1 MNISTP
7 TAWKLTDVLLGSN
20 VGVCRPSTPDSH
32 VHLMPVAN
40 EAPHGRFLHRH
51 QTTSDAQRKTVFVS
65 ASLAAQEGIADVT
78 STESRRFRQSTLGE
92 ATDAPRSETFCV
104 DAVTEFC
111 GTCPSQSR
119 RRPDDVSF
127 HVHTWARS
135 TTKQL
140 FQQLTFSM
148 SSRNDWDDANNT

>member
-1 MNISTP
+1 M
-7 TAWKLTDVLLGSN
+7 LGFFI
-20 VGVCRPSTPDSH
+20 GIKR
-32 VHLMPVAN
+32 
-40 EAPHGRFLHRH
+40 HR
-51 QTTSDAQRKTVFVS
+51 TLSGKRFVS

-78 STESRRFRQSTLGE
+78 STESLRFRQSTLGE

-111 GTCPSQSR
+111 ESCHPLTR

-127 HVHTWARS
+127 HVEF
-135 TTKQL
+135 

-148 SSRNDWDDANNT
+148 SWRSDWDNANNN